1 MGAGLLVGYR
11 FGVLSRP
18 IGYGGYGYNYRYIHG
33 HREYDMDRPL
43 TCTATNVTEFLK
55 TMDSTQELNIDEGEI
70 KCSLEEDV
78 CFGKIS
84 VLEANITMADGSG
97 TREGFEIKIEKGCG
111 RRSEFSAS
119 NDTAKYDSSRQCWTN
134 QVNNRTA
141 SFGDN
146 STVEE
151 ENVIPEKLIE
161 VLGLKG
167 KSLREASV
175 SSQFE
180 LCVCT
185 GSYCNLGTR
194 KCLGLETLGAI
205 LAIRAFFGFVHPL
218 RALKCFS
225 AF

>member
-1 MGAGLLVGYR
+1 MLTSVVVRSASPSLEVFVQGLFWMHILLLPLIPLWFLGAGLLVGYR

-97 TREGFEIKIEKGCG
+97 TREGFEV
-111 RRSEFSAS
+111 R
-119 NDTAKYDSSRQCWTN
+119 
-134 QVNNRTA
+134 
-141 SFGDN
+141 
-146 STVEE
+146 
-151 ENVIPEKLIE
+151 
-161 VLGLKG
+161 LGVPWMMLK
-167 KSLREASV
+167 
-175 SSQFE
+175 E
-180 LCVCT
+180 LNMP
-185 GSYCNLGTR
+185 Y
-194 KCLGLETLGAI
+194 KC
-205 LAIRAFFGFVHPL
+205 
-218 RALKCFS
+218 S
-225 AF
+225 